1 MAIART
7 AKGTASDKTSALTL
21 TVSNVQIEK
30 DTSMIV
36 GVGFDA
42 GFGDPSM
49 TWGTRIFDEPRE
61 RLQDLGIRTAYFSL
75 YNNGATAT
83 HDVVLTWVTTGPPA
97 KAMFVTQIDDVQH
110 RDVFELNSGSD
121 GSPTSDDGVANL
133 PTNYAKEYFAGIF
146 CSEGP
151 VEDTAGTPGSSFISG
166 QRAGT
171 TGGVAATNITI
182 HETYKIVTN
191 TSANAVA
198 SKTGATARDWG
209 AIITTLKYYPI
220 VAFDTLGG
228 LVELSTNEMRT
239 VKDAMYTAMVAQDTN
254 LNASLP
260 TDAQTNLSADQK
272 REAYIQ
278 SVLLFRIPL
287 V

>member
-1 MAIART
+1 MAVTRT
-7 AKGTASDKTSALTL
+7 AKGTATDKTGSLTL
-21 TVSNVQIEK
+21 TITGVQIAK
-30 DTSMIV
+30 DTSMLV

-42 GFGDPSM
+42 GDGDPSM
-49 TWGTRIFDEPRE
+49 TWGNRFFDAPRE
-61 RLQDLGIRTAYFSL
+61 RIQDLGIRTAYFSL
-75 YNNGATAT
+75 YNNGATST
-83 HDVVLTWVTTGPPA
+83 HDVVLTWTTTAPTA
-97 KAMFVTQIDDVQH
+97 KAMFVTQVDDVRH

-121 GSPTSDDGVANL
+121 GSPTSDDGVATL
-133 PTNYAKEYFAGIF
+133 PTNFAKEYLAGIF

-151 VEDTAGTPGSSFISG
+151 VEDTAGTPGASFTSG

-182 HETYKIVTN
+182 HETYKITSL

-198 SKTGATARDWG
+198 SKTGATSRDWG

-220 VAFDTLGG
+220 VAFDTIGG

-272 REAYIQ
+272 REVYIQ
-278 SVLLFRIPL
+278 SVLLFGIPP